1 MHDLHAL
8 HFPAVASNL
17 DTTLPLSK
25 RPHTE
30 ITSPFSPE
38 MLAPPTLLS
47 HSGRITLPTGRNE
60 HESDVD
66 SALGT
71 LSMITGAATYS
82 ADNASIATTRFMT
95 EASDEFQVGNNNFIA
110 ITSE

>member
-1 MHDLHAL
+1 MHDLYAL
-8 HFPAVASNL
+8 HFPAVPSNPN
-17 DTTLPLSK
+17 TPLPLSK

-30 ITSPFSPE
+30 ITPPFSSE

-47 HSGRITLPTGRNE
+47 HSGRITLPTGRNKYE
-60 HESDVD
+60 RDVD

-82 ADNASIATTRFMT
+82 VDNSSIVTTKFMT
-95 EASDEFQVGNNNFIA
+95 EASDEFQVGNNFI
-110 ITSE
+110 SL